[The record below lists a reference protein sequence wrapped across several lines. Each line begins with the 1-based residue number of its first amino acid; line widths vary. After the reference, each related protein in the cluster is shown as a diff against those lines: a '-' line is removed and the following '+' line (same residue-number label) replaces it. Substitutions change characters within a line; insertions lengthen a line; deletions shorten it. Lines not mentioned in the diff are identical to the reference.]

1 LKALIGE
8 RNSKLFVEVSSP
20 RVVLVVV
27 VTMRDTRLLILYA
40 SETGN
45 SEDCAELLGRQ
56 GKARGFRSIR
66 VLPADRYAS
75 TSIEQLP
82 NEEVLVFV
90 ASTAGQGEFP
100 RNGRALWKF
109 LRRKSLPS
117 NLLQS
122 VRFAVF
128 GLGDSGYPKYNYCA
142 KLLHKRFET
151 LGGQSVVPLGLGD
164 DQHAYGYDASLDL
177 WMPKLWESLGVSE
190 IVDVGPLELAPKF
203 AVEVI
208 SAAGS
213 LRKGGQEVEQTGDAG
228 SSERDRVHEVGQL
241 VRMLESPL
249 DKVLRERSLLSA
261 EVVSNTR
268 VTPADWF
275 QDTRLLKLNLEATA
289 SAGPLDPG
297 DAVAIWPEQDAAAVH
312 RVLDV
317 CELGYD
323 DVVRLRLRDVH
334 AQGPNNIKS
343 EALHPLDSLEQVI
356 TCKAGHLLEGFVDV
370 QGAPPRR
377 TFIQAM
383 AQLCPTGPDT
393 AMYKERLTHLA
404 SANGREDFY
413 DYVMQEGRN
422 IAEVL
427 ADFSCVPMTLDWLLS
442 FAPRLQCRY
451 YSMASVLP
459 IEERTGT
466 AAVVTTAMV
475 DLLAAMVQWKTP
487 GRRLRRGLCSR
498 MIAELS
504 PGDRITVSLTP
515 GELQPP
521 PLSVPMIL
529 VGPGTGI
536 APLRSFLQDRQ
547 RWASQGAAV
556 APSVLFYGC
565 RDRTK
570 DFYFADEWR
579 GMVENGVLRE
589 VVLATSRES
598 SPKQYVQDAIKERGD
613 LVRELIL
620 AHGAHVYVCGRA
632 DSMPSSVERVLGELL
647 GGDRKLL
654 SRICHFECW

>member
-1 LKALIGE
+1 VATTT
-8 RNSKLFVEVSSP
+8 
-20 RVVLVVV
+20 VVLAD
-27 VTMRDTRLLILYA
+27 TMRDTRLLILYA

-45 SEDCAELLGRQ
+45 SQDCAEFLGRQ

-66 VLPADRYAS
+66 VLPADSYALS
-75 TSIEQLP
+75 SIEQLP
-82 NEEVLVFV
+82 NEEVIVFV

-151 LGGQSVVPLGLGD
+151 LGGRSVVPLGLGD
-164 DQHAYGYDASLDL
+164 DQHTHGYDASLDM
-177 WMPKLWESLGVSE
+177 WMPKLWESLGASE
-190 IVDVGPLELAPKF
+190 IVDPVGLELAPKF
-203 AVEVI
+203 TVEVV
-208 SAAGS
+208 SVAES
-213 LRKGGQEVEQTGDAG
+213 LGDGGREGGEEGVQTGHVG
-228 SSERDRVHEVGQL
+228 SGEQNGVHQVGQL
-241 VRMLESPL
+241 VRKLESPL
-249 DKVLRERSLLSA
+249 DDVLDGPLLSA

-268 VTPADWF
+268 VTPSDWF
-275 QDTRLLKLNLEATA
+275 QDTRVLTLNLEAATPA
-289 SAGPLDPG
+289 CPLDPG
-297 DAVAIWPEQDAAAVH
+297 DAVAIWPDQDAAAV
-312 RVLDV
+312 RSVLEV
-317 CELGYD
+317 CKVGYD
-323 DVVRLRLRDVH
+323 DVVRLRLRGVQAGGPTDVTPGVS
-334 AQGPNNIKS
+334 AAVQASYTMNS
-343 EALHPLDSLEQVI
+343 SDQAI
-356 TCKAGHLLEGFVDV
+356 TCRAGHLLEGFVDV

-383 AQLCPTGPDT
+383 AQLCPVGPET
-393 AMYKERLTHLA
+393 TMYKERLEYLA
-404 SANGREDFY
+404 SAKGREDFY
-413 DYVMQEGRN
+413 DYVMQEGRT

-427 ADFSCVPMTLDWLLS
+427 ADFSCVPMTLEWVLS

-451 YSMASVLP
+451 YSMASALP
-459 IEERTGT
+459 IDSRSGT
-466 AAVVTTAMV
+466 AADVTTATV

-498 MIAELS
+498 TIAALS
-504 PGDRITVSLTP
+504 VGDRIMVSLTP
-515 GELQPP
+515 GELKPP

-536 APLRSFLQDRQ
+536 APLRAFLQDRQ
-547 RWASQGAAV
+547 LWASRGAAV
-556 APSVLFYGC
+556 SPSVLFCGC

-570 DFYFADEWR
+570 DFYFADEWC
-579 GMVENGVLRE
+579 GMVESGVLRE
-589 VVLATSRES
+589 VVLATSREG
-598 SPKQYVQDAIKERGD
+598 SPKKYVQDAIKERGD

-620 AHGAHVYVCGRA
+620 TQGAHVYVCGRA

-647 GGDRKLL
+647 GVDKKIL
-654 SRICHFECW
+654 SKICHFECW